1 MSPCPRQLALAA
13 VMVVAAV
20 LLAGCAT
27 HTRKMVDLRP
37 RLAAAEYDRALA
49 LIDDKMGSKDAMLA
63 ALERGLMLHAAGRW
77 QESNDAFTAA
87 ERLADELY
95 GTSISESAL
104 ALFTNDMARRTW
116 RAPSSWPWC
125 PTTAPS
131 TTCTSATARR
141 PWSRPA
147 RPASCSRATSTATI
161 GAIDRGD
168 TDALDRTRDDP
179 FMLYFSGML
188 YDWDGELN
196 DAFIAYRNAAVAYQD
211 VAGLLGLQIPPWL
224 AQDLERVSRRLGF
237 RQRAGAAARGVP
249 AGVRVAD
256 QAPTAG
262 ALREGRRASW
272 CCWWRTAGW
281 GPRARPS

>member
-1 MSPCPRQLALAA
+1 MSIRPRQLALAG
-13 VMVVAAV
+13 VLVAAV

-49 LIDDKMGSKDAMLA
+49 LIDDKMGGKDAMLA
-63 ALERGLMLHAAGRW
+63 ALERGLVLHAAGRW
-77 QESNDAFTAA
+77 QESNDAFAAA

-95 GTSISESAL
+95 GTSISESAI
-104 ALFTNDMARRTW
+104 ALFTNDMAR
-116 RAPSSWPWC
+116 AYL
-125 PTTAPS
+125 
-131 TTCTSATARR
+131 
-141 PWSRPA
+141 A
-147 RPASCSRATSTATI
+147 RPFELAMVPYYRAFNYLHLGDREAALVEARKTSQLLARYVDATI

-211 VAGLLGLQIPPWL
+211 VAGLLGLQIPP
-224 AQDLERVSRRLGF
+224 
-237 RQRAGAAARGVP
+237 
-249 AGVRVAD
+249 
-256 QAPTAG
+256 
-262 ALREGRRASW
+262 
-272 CCWWRTAGW
+272 
-281 GPRARPS
+281 